1 MRASDF
7 VGVGRGIQGVS
18 RLADARPA
26 PPKFAT
32 NFIPPAGRGLH
43 PVLFPLRPPHVSS
56 LHPPTAAPVR
66 LLMSRA
72 AVLVGVAILL
82 AMVVAAIA
90 EWTARVCSR
99 LRALRRASVLRTL
112 NADEDAALAPLRA
125 MTGIVHDDQVRLLRG
140 AFIGGAYRPR
150 HPFND
155 GMLGGIPV
163 LFPSAARDHMA
174 AWNEAEV
181 VLADRW
187 AVIVRLNG
195 VQIATRSRSRR
206 VRH

>member
-1 MRASDF
+1 
-7 VGVGRGIQGVS
+7 
-18 RLADARPA
+18 
-26 PPKFAT
+26 
-32 NFIPPAGRGLH
+32 
-43 PVLFPLRPPHVSS
+43 
-56 LHPPTAAPVR
+56 
-66 LLMSRA
+66 MSRA

-195 VQIATRSRSRR
+195 VQIAPRSRSRR